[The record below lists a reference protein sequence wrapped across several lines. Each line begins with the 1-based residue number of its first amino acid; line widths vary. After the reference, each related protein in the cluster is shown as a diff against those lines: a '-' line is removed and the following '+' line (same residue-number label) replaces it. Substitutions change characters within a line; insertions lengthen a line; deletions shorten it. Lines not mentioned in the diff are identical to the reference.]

1 MIWVIGDIQG
11 CYKPLRELL
20 EKIAFHPKKDTL
32 WLVGDLV
39 NRGKGSLEVLEY
51 LYSIKKSIKV
61 VLGNHDIALIAAY
74 FGLKKSNPTIDPILN
89 SPNRE
94 VLISWLRKQPF
105 LHIDYKLG
113 YAMAHAGV
121 APNIELGA
129 AKYYN
134 DILQKRL
141 QSKDAKAWLKSMMS
155 KESEY
160 FLPNGSNLEL
170 ERYFLGSFTRM
181 RYCYKD
187 GHLDFK
193 QKGSPKELK
202 NPNLY
207 PWFECPTKIKK
218 ELKIVFGHWS
228 TLGFLNREDILATDT
243 GCVWNGKLTAVSL
256 PDERVVSVKCSDG
269 LDPSDKV

>member
-1 MIWVIGDIQG
+1 MIWAIGDIQG
-11 CYKPLRELL
+11 CFKPFRQLL
-20 EKIAFHPKKDTL
+20 EKIEFNPKNDQL

-39 NRGKGSLEVLEY
+39 NRGKESLEVLEY
-51 LYSIKKSIKV
+51 LYSIKDSVKI
-61 VLGNHDIALIAAY
+61 VLGNHDISLIAAY

-89 SPNRE
+89 SPNCDK
-94 VLISWLRKQPF
+94 LISWLRQQPF

-141 QSKDAKAWLKSMMS
+141 QSNDVKEWLKAML
-155 KESEY
+155 KKDNAY
-160 FLPNGSNLEL
+160 FDPKGSNLDL
-170 ERYFLGSFTRM
+170 ERYFLGAFTRM

-193 QKGSPKELK
+193 QKGSPKNLK
-202 NPNLY
+202 DSNLY
-207 PWFECPTKIKK
+207 PWFDCPTIIKK

-228 TLGFLNREDILATDT
+228 TLGFVNRDDILATDT
-243 GCVWNGKLTAVSL
+243 GCIWNGKLTAVSL
-256 PDERVVSVKCSDG
+256 PNESVVSVECNEG
-269 LDPSDKV
+269 LEPGSN

>member
-1 MIWVIGDIQG
+1 MIWAIGDIQG
-11 CYKPLRELL
+11 CYKPFKELL
-20 EKIAFHPKKDTL
+20 EKIEFNPKKDTL

-51 LYSIKKSIKV
+51 LYSIRDSVKI
-61 VLGNHDIALIAAY
+61 VLGNHDIALIATY

-89 SPNRE
+89 SLNCE
-94 VLISWLRKQPF
+94 KLILWLRKQPF
-105 LHIDYKLG
+105 LYVDYKLG
-113 YAMAHAGV
+113 YAMAHAGI

-129 AKYYN
+129 AIYYN
-134 DILQKRL
+134 NILQSRL
-141 QSKDAKAWLKSMMS
+141 QSSNAKEWLKVMMS

-160 FLPNGSNLEL
+160 FFSNSSNSEL
-170 ERYFLGSFTRM
+170 ERYFLSSFTRM

-193 QKGSPKELK
+193 QKGSPKDLN

-207 PWFECPTKIKK
+207 PWFDCPTKINK

-228 TLGFLNREDILATDT
+228 TLGFVNRKDILAIDT
-243 GCVWNGKLTAVSL
+243 GCVWNGRLTAISL
-256 PDERVVSVKCSDG
+256 PDEKVVSVKCDNSIE
-269 LDPSDKV
+269 LI